1 MILDLPLLKVEF
13 ETEVKLYKTWSS
25 LITQIPKFCL
35 KFVCS

>member
-13 ETEVKLYKTWSS
+13 ETEVKFYKTWSS
-25 LITQIPKFCL
+25 VISHIPKFCL